1 VNVRRSWRLGG
12 RTVLILAVLAGSI
25 PEPAAGQEPV
35 EARGDSVSL
44 RFVDAD
50 LRAVI
55 SALGPYLPKP
65 VVAGALPGVRVSLET
80 PGPVPRRDV
89 PGLLRGLLQAQG
101 QVMTE
106 DSLYYRVE
114 AVPPP
119 APVRAAEAAGPAD
132 LHVIRLRH
140 ARAADVAA
148 TIAQLF
154 GGEGGIA
161 VRGGL
166 STGTLSE
173 ELRRS
178 RQATDDG
185 TRPGRPGGAGAPG
198 VPGAV
203 VVVPDE
209 VTNSLLVRG
218 TEGEVRAIT
227 EAVEQLDIRPLQVL
241 IEVLIVEARRDRS
254 FSLNANV
261 FVPPRPLDGGTIEGQ
276 LQGGGLGD
284 LVIRL
289 LNVGKA
295 DVDATIG
302 IAASRGDVDILSR
315 PVLVTSNNS
324 EARFLVGSQRPFVA
338 VSRTLPTDDASR
350 DQVVQYRDVG
360 TKLVVRPT
368 INHDGYVALL
378 IQQEIT
384 AATSEVQF
392 DAPVIST
399 REAATQVL
407 VKDGQ
412 TILLGGLRDEQKDRV
427 QAGIPFLSAI
437 PVLGGLFG
445 SANRRS
451 SATELFLFL
460 TPRILR
466 TDEDVDN
473 LTKERLPE
481 VDG

>member
-1 VNVRRSWRLGG
+1 VNVRRSWRLGE
-12 RTVLILAVLAGSI
+12 RTVLILAVLAGSV
-25 PEPAAGQEPV
+25 PAPAAGQDTV
-35 EARGDSVSL
+35 EASGDSVSL

-65 VVAGALPGVRVSLET
+65 VVAGSLPGVRVSLET

-119 APVRAAEAAGPAD
+119 APARAAEAAGPAD

-148 TIAQLF
+148 TIGQLF
-154 GGEGGIA
+154 GGDGGIA

-178 RQATDDG
+178 GQAPGDG
-185 TRPGRPGGAGAPG
+185 SRPGRAGPAGAQ
-198 VPGAV
+198 GAV

-218 TEGEVRAIT
+218 TEGDVRAIT
-227 EAVEQLDIRPLQVL
+227 EAVEQLDVRPLQVL

-261 FVPPRPLDGGTIEGQ
+261 FVPPQPLDGGTIGGQ

-302 IAASRGDVDILSR
+302 IAARRGDVDILSR

-427 QAGIPFLSAI
+427 QAGVPFLSAI

-481 VDG
+481 VPE